1 MKGIPRTAQTP
12 ALAMTEEPSLRL
24 GGQGVLG
31 RRRELRKRSGILHG
45 EVGQN
50 FAVEFDAARLQ
61 TVHELAVG
69 KAAQTRRGADALNP
83 QLAELPLA
91 VAAVAIGEPFGAPHG
106 FLGGLEELALGKE
119 KSFRT
124 PKVFFPARAA
134 FGAALDSGHGLFSCE
149 ANQPAGR
156 SPRRV
161 ENVRRGGLR
170 SAGGGPAGRQARR
183 GGLRAAWRGKK
194 IEQTATTVSR

>member
-106 FLGGLEELALGKE
+106 FLGGLKEFALGE
-119 KSFRT
+119 EE
-124 PKVFFPARAA
+124 PLGAPEVFLPARAA

-149 ANQPAGR
+149 G
-156 SPRRV
+156 
-161 ENVRRGGLR
+161 ELR
-170 SAGGGPAGRQARR
+170 AGGAPSRSSR
-183 GGLRAAWRGKK
+183 G
-194 IEQTATTVSR
+194 